1 MGTPE
6 KGVTERCLYRGI
18 KTSLVVHQ
26 ELQEHQG
33 VHHLER
39 HQGEDPAAAD
49 DSGIQTWGQ
58 I

>member
-33 VHHLER
+33 VHHLEH
-39 HQGEDPAAAD
+39 HQGEDPAAVD
-49 DSGIQTWGQ
+49 DSGIQT
-58 I
+58 